1 MANVINR
8 ITRQYLKS
16 VNTPNYPVKDW
27 IINPILPDCDSKYYF
42 IENDIVRE
50 MTQIERN
57 ELVYSTESSVYLI
70 EEKQL
75 MTNVNGHDYKNNSNA
90 IINPI
95 MPNCNIKYTKVV
107 NLNIIEM
114 TIKEKHTVDLPD
126 LKREWI
132 QNITDEVYKLHS
144 VEEIAFTA
152 LLIAVD
158 KISKTGAQANNIRDT
173 VIDALELYPKPE

>member
-1 MANVINR
+1 MANVLHR

-16 VNTPNYPVKDW
+16 KNTPNYPVEDW
-27 IINPILPDCDSKYYF
+27 IINPVLPNCDKKYYV
-42 IENDIVRE
+42 IEGNIVRE
-50 MTQIERN
+50 MTQLEKNNLI
-57 ELVYSTESSVYLI
+57 YSTESSVYLV

-75 MTNVNGHDYKNNSNA
+75 LNNINGHDYESNSNA
-90 IINPI
+90 IINSIIPD
-95 MPNCNIKYTKVV
+95 CDIKYTKVV
-107 NLNIIEM
+107 NDSVVEM
-114 TIKEKHTVDLPD
+114 TAEEKYIVDLPD

-132 QNITDEVYKLHS
+132 QNITDEVYKSHS

-158 KISKTGAQANNIRDT
+158 RVSKTGTQANSIRNT